1 MSDSSKTS
9 KKQVDIATS
18 YVYDNVQKLQK
29 ELYAMLVNDSFS
41 VKEWITK
48 FKEYGLEHK
57 RFFYSYITQYIFDE
71 EKDEKIEQLLGRIGT
86 ILDQAHASTFANTQ
100 DEDASPLNSL
110 SDENIKVSD
119 DQYLMILKLYDHCN
133 LASKQRL
140 AYKNKATQEDIESK
154 IEETRKI
161 IKIENEK
168 FIETRIKE
176 YEKNIT
182 SQLIGLVAMFTAL
195 SFLLFGGISSF
206 GNIFQMLNT
215 ASLSKILILS
225 DVWLLCMF
233 NLFTLFIKMIA
244 MITNKKFEITRYVIA
259 INIALCAIL
268 AVLIVLP
275 ISLSYLA

>member
-1 MSDSSKTS
+1 MSDSNQNSITKRNILRS
-9 KKQVDIATS
+9 DLSDNIEFQAQLFNMLIMDDFGVD
-18 YVYDNVQKLQK
+18 K
-29 ELYAMLVNDSFS
+29 
-41 VKEWITK
+41 WITR
-48 FKEYGLEHK
+48 FKEYERKNK

-71 EKDEKIEQLLGRIGT
+71 EKDEKIGKLLGNIQT
-86 ILDQAHASTFANTQ
+86 MIDQIET
-100 DEDASPLNSL
+100 
-110 SDENIKVSD
+110 SDTYDNNNGLLQKATVVSY
-119 DQYLMILKLYDHCN
+119 DQYLMICKLYDHCN

-140 AYKNKATQEDIESK
+140 AYKNKATQADIENR
-154 IEETRKI
+154 IEEVQKI
-161 IKIENEK
+161 IKVENENL
-168 FIETRIKE
+168 IETRVKE

-244 MITNKKFEITRYVIA
+244 LITNKKFEITRYVIT
-259 INIALCAIL
+259 INITLCAIL
-268 AVLIVLP
+268 VVLIVLP

>member
-1 MSDSSKTS
+1 MSDSNQNSITKRNILRS
-9 KKQVDIATS
+9 DLSDNIEFQAQLFNMLIMDDFGVD
-18 YVYDNVQKLQK
+18 K
-29 ELYAMLVNDSFS
+29 
-41 VKEWITK
+41 WITR
-48 FKEYGLEHK
+48 FKEYERKNK

-71 EKDEKIEQLLGRIGT
+71 EKDEKIGKLLGNIQT
-86 ILDQAHASTFANTQ
+86 MIDQIET
-100 DEDASPLNSL
+100 
-110 SDENIKVSD
+110 SDTYDNNNGLLQKATLVSY
-119 DQYLMILKLYDHCN
+119 DQYLMICKLYDHCN

-195 SFLLFGGISSF
+195 SFLLVGGISSF
-206 GNIFQMLNT
+206 GNIFQMLST

-244 MITNKKFEITRYVIA
+244 LITNKKFEITRYVIT
-259 INIALCAIL
+259 INITLCAIL

-275 ISLSYLA
+275 TTISISRSYLA